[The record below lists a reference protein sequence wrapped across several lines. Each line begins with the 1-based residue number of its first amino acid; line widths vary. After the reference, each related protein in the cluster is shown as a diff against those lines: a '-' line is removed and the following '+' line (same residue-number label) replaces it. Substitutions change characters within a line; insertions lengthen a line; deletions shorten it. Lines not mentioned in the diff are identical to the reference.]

1 MADEVLRLAL
11 ANERK
16 TFSDGNF
23 KETEKIL
30 LQLPQDNLRVK
41 HNLAAV
47 QYLLGVIDAET
58 AISILEED
66 LHPAYR
72 SCASALWAANKTSSS
87 TAAPSADSRGVGAEE
102 DGMKAVEGTKE
113 GDGARQATAPQHI
126 PEFAL
131 LYEGHETALFNL
143 AMILTRAGH
152 AHDAT
157 VLLRRLLPLGCVVD
171 KAVLGNSLCLF
182 HALTFASVI
191 RPSGACEENGDA
203 DDVLEN
209 DAMNLIMQEDT
220 SPHLSTNA
228 SESKEDVKTPIMR
241 LFSYVSDSSALVE
254 SIKDISNPMEKSMA
268 LNNLGAFAIKDKKP
282 YVATLCFQK
291 AEELV
296 RQATAGRVNA
306 AAAPPSK
313 ATATTTSSL
322 RGQDPLVS
330 DEVQQKQRLLLS
342 PIRYNAGLCA
352 LLREDFGVAIQN
364 LLAVQTGMKSSPV
377 FWVRLGE
384 AALGELQK
392 CKRELRRVEY
402 AKKQRIFSQLIHS
415 GYLYENFEFLMLPN
429 AQLQPG
435 PSQELSTTTPLW
447 PLTSSVFSSQPH
459 PQDPVEEKMMMG
471 KIRERSLSSVSFPN
485 GNSTPSTKRKTLLAP
500 LSRGEDISPPP
511 MNILLSSSAMR
522 GEELGGLPKAE
533 GLLAPSLHRGEG
545 EEEAEITEE
554 DVLFHKCLEME
565 KLASVALQ
573 NALFLL
579 VPPGH
584 TYASTRI
591 AFPSQE
597 ILLAYALLYWTCLE
611 LHRQN
616 YVAVE
621 TIGHTLLVEWSELAP
636 SAVSSPSNSNPTN
649 RSAPVTGSRLPPNL
663 HATLL
668 CYLVEAL
675 IHLNDS
681 KKAMRVLA
689 ACQPTS
695 LITGSSSNGSLSHAM
710 NGGGAVNTN
719 NASGNGMSSTN
730 GAGNHHPD
738 SSRNTSSVVDSN
750 RSKSFPV
757 GNGPDVAQRS
767 RVEVLL
773 LQVVST
779 QILSGA
785 WSQAASTMDNLVSK
799 IFNSAPAGATEFR
812 PEADAFFVYQLL
824 GIFLELAQGK
834 QAEAAELL
842 SKVQWSV

>member
-1 MADEVLRLAL
+1 MSDEELNLGL
-11 ANERK
+11 ANARK
-16 TFSDGNF
+16 SFSGGNL
-23 KETEKIL
+23 KETEKL
-30 LQLPQDNLRVK
+30 LLRLPQENLKVK

-47 QYLLGVIDAET
+47 QYLLDVVDAET
-58 AISILEED
+58 AILILEED

-72 SCASALWAANKTSSS
+72 SGASALWTANKTSSS
-87 TAAPSADSRGVGAEE
+87 TTVPSADSTGVEE
-102 DGMKAVEGTKE
+102 EEEGMKAVEVTKV
-113 GDGARQATAPQHI
+113 GNGVRQTTAHQRI

-131 LYEGHETALFNL
+131 LYEGHETALYNL

-157 VLLRRLLPLGCVVD
+157 VLLRRLLPLGRVVD
-171 KAVLGNSLCLF
+171 KAVLGKSLCLF

-191 RPSGACEENGDA
+191 RRSGACEENSDA
-203 DDVLEN
+203 DGALEN
-209 DAMNLIMQEDT
+209 DTMNLIMEEDT
-220 SPHLSTNA
+220 SPHRSTTA
-228 SESKEDVKTPIMR
+228 GESREDVKNPIMR

-254 SIKDISNPMEKSMA
+254 AIKDISNPMEKSMA

-296 RQATAGRVNA
+296 RLATSARVNA
-306 AAAPPSK
+306 AASPSN
-313 ATATTTSSL
+313 TMSSL
-322 RGQDPLVS
+322 HRLDPTLS
-330 DEVQQKQRLLLS
+330 EEMNQKQRLLLS

-352 LLREDFGVAIQN
+352 LLREEFGVAIQN
-364 LLAVQTGMKSSPV
+364 LLSVQADMKSSPV
-377 FWVRLGE
+377 YWVRLGE

-392 CKRELRRVEY
+392 YKRELQRVEY

-429 AQLQPG
+429 AELQPG
-435 PSQELSTTTPLW
+435 PFQELSTPTPLW
-447 PLTSSVFSSQPH
+447 TLSSSFFPPQQH
-459 PQDPVEEKMMMG
+459 PQDPINDKNMLG
-471 KIRERSLSSVSFPN
+471 KNRERSLSSASFPN
-485 GNSTPSTKRKTLLAP
+485 GNSTPRSIRKAGCSPLLR
-500 LSRGEDISPPP
+500 SGDISPPP
-511 MNILLSSSAMR
+511 LNILLSSGAMP
-522 GEELGGLPKAE
+522 GGGVREGLVKGE
-533 GLLAPSLHRGEG
+533 GLLSPSQKRGEG
-545 EEEAEITEE
+545 EEEAEMTE
-554 DVLFHKCLEME
+554 DGRLFHKCLEME

-584 TYASTRI
+584 TYTSARI

-597 ILLAYALLYWTCLE
+597 VLLAYALLYWTCLE

-621 TIGHTLLVEWSELAP
+621 TIGQALLVEWNELSP
-636 SAVSSPSNSNPTN
+636 SVSSPCNPNPTI
-649 RSAPVTGSRLPPNL
+649 RSSPIAGSRLPPNL

-695 LITGSSSNGSLSHAM
+695 LITGNSSNVSSSHGM
-710 NGGGAVNTN
+710 NGGGA
-719 NASGNGMSSTN
+719 ASNVSGGGMTSTS

-738 SSRNTSSVVDSN
+738 SSLNTSSVVDSN
-750 RSKSFPV
+750 RNKSFPV

-785 WSQAASTMDNLVSK
+785 WSQAANTMDSLISK
-799 IFNSAPAGATEFR
+799 IFNSAPAEATEFQ